1 MSEFRFRVP
10 GFTRPN
16 PPALSEDLS
25 AAAASPT
32 STNAYSTSMKS
43 KFRIT
48 QFVRESKH
56 VDGAKAAASGDETP
70 KRPSVSAAS
79 AASAATTA
87 AASSTAVNNV
97 NHVHAAASAEKQAGA
112 SYKSSDRR
120 MESKDAN
127 SAATGGPSL
136 APKPGEASS
145 SSAQLAPAISK
156 AKVRELSSPAKTD
169 GGIVPDVAI
178 SPSSCPLR
186 EPARLIRP
194 RVQQARRSLPNLKLV
209 PPTHFTPA
217 LAFADS
223 SNNNNRT
230 PPPVDPSRSVEWNKV
245 VRSIQATSLEAIV
258 TKLLDALSDH
268 PESGPGTLVAH
279 LGDIFLDDATK
290 QMYRQARAMDPRLL
304 PVPSAPGAGTPVS
317 NGMTPVGAAS
327 MSSSTPTPHTAP
339 HSAVARLP
347 TPATTQRRSLSGAIP
362 RQLPG
367 GMLIAPKLFEPREYK
382 PNNARK
388 LKRKSEADKDGS
400 VSRLLSMKRN
410 ASLGELS
417 HLPPVADSPGAAGE
431 PPVKR
436 KRGRPKGSTKAAIQ
450 ERESLKMQATAAEQV
465 SETLTET
472 TTIATESVSPVL
484 EEERSP
490 PTGTSIEL
498 RASSPSPRPDTIA

>member
-56 VDGAKAAASGDETP
+56 VDGAKGAASGDETP
-70 KRPSVSAAS
+70 KRPSVSAS
-79 AASAATTA
+79 AASAVAANSSAVINHHANAA
-87 AASSTAVNNV
+87 AASS
-97 NHVHAAASAEKQAGA
+97 SADKQPAA
-112 SYKSSDRR
+112 SYKGSGRR

-127 SAATGGPSL
+127 AATGGPSL
-136 APKPGEASS
+136 VPKPSLAGLQADG
-145 SSAQLAPAISK
+145 APAHLPAVSK
-156 AKVRELSSPAKTD
+156 AK
-169 GGIVPDVAI
+169 
-178 SPSSCPLR
+178 
-186 EPARLIRP
+186 
-194 RVQQARRSLPNLKLV
+194 QARRSLPNLKLV
-209 PPTHFTPA
+209 PPTHYSPA
-217 LAFADS
+217 LAFAD
-223 SNNNNRT
+223 NRT

-258 TKLLDALSDH
+258 TKLLDALSDR

-304 PVPSAPGAGTPVS
+304 PIQAAPVAGTPVS
-317 NGMTPVGAAS
+317 NGMTPVGAVN
-327 MSSSTPTPHTAP
+327 MSSATPTPHTAP
-339 HSAVARLP
+339 HTTAARLP

-367 GMLIAPKLFEPREYK
+367 GVLIAPKLFEPREYK

-400 VSRLLSMKRN
+400 VTKLLSAKRN
-410 ASLGELS
+410 ASLGEIS
-417 HLPPVADSPGAAGE
+417 QTPPGAESPVGAGE

-472 TTIATESVSPVL
+472 TTIATDSVSPVL
-484 EEERSP
+484 EEEGSL
-490 PTGTSIEL
+490 PTCTSIEL
-498 RASSPSPRPDTIA
+498 RASSPSPRLDAVE

>member
-56 VDGAKAAASGDETP
+56 VDGAKGAASGDETP
-70 KRPSVSAAS
+70 KRPSLSVSAAVAANSPAAVNQNSNTNS
-79 AASAATTA
+79 AAV
-87 AASSTAVNNV
+87 ASS
-97 NHVHAAASAEKQAGA
+97 SADKQSGA
-112 SYKSSDRR
+112 SYKGSDRR

-127 SAATGGPSL
+127 AATGGPSL
-136 APKPGEASS
+136 APKPS
-145 SSAQLAPAISK
+145 LAGLQQEGSPALLPPAVSK
-156 AKVRELSSPAKTD
+156 AK
-169 GGIVPDVAI
+169 
-178 SPSSCPLR
+178 
-186 EPARLIRP
+186 
-194 RVQQARRSLPNLKLV
+194 QARRSLPNLKLV
-209 PPTHFTPA
+209 PPTHFSPA
-217 LAFADS
+217 LPFAD
-223 SNNNNRT
+223 NRT

-290 QMYRQARAMDPRLL
+290 QMYRQARSMDPRLL
-304 PVPSAPGAGTPVS
+304 PIQAAQGAGTPVS
-317 NGMTPVGAAS
+317 NGMTPVGAVN
-327 MSSSTPTPHTAP
+327 MSASTPTPHTAP
-339 HSAVARLP
+339 HTAVARLP
-347 TPATTQRRSLSGAIP
+347 TPATTTQRRSLSGAIP

-367 GMLIAPKLFEPREYK
+367 GVLIAPKLFEPREYK

-400 VSRLLSMKRN
+400 VTKLLSMKRN
-410 ASLGELS
+410 ASLGEITQV
-417 HLPPVADSPGAAGE
+417 PPGAESPGGAGE

-465 SETLTET
+465 SETLTDSNT
-472 TTIATESVSPVL
+472 VATESASPVL
-484 EEERSP
+484 EEERSL

-498 RASSPSPRPDTIA
+498 RASSPSPRPDAVE